1 MTKQTEIQKLV
12 TILESLPLREIRNL
26 RQKISGR
33 SKGIFIPK
41 TELKIL
47 LTQNKST
54 NAIAQ
59 HFRVSQRTITRRIAK
74 YNFKGIRPK
83 GRKPQPK
90 APKKPRIRSKWISM
104 RRYWNRLNKEFRIV
118 NIKVPPK
125 KWINPQTLVA
135 SDQKDNPTGEFTTV
149 GIYYLVQQSGVYL
162 IYALRIRYAPVP
174 IPFEEIYNWI
184 FTNAYDIVLEHAP
197 RTAFVVDVIALTFEK
212 TIDKPDKIEVRQ

>member
-1 MTKQTEIQKLV
+1 MSKQKEIQKFIVL
-12 TILESLPLREIRNL
+12 LESLPTREISNL
-26 RQKISGR
+26 RRKFAGKN
-33 SKGIFIPK
+33 KGFSIPK
-41 TELKIL
+41 TELKSL

-74 YNFKGIRPK
+74 YNLKGIRPK

-90 APKKPRIRSKWISM
+90 DPKKPKIKSQWISI
-104 RRYWNRLNKEFRIV
+104 RRYWNRLNKEFRIA

-135 SDQKDNPTGEFTTV
+135 SDQKENPKDEFTTV
-149 GIYYLVQQSGVYL
+149 GIYYLVEQSGVYL

-174 IPFEEIYNWI
+174 IPFEDIYNWI
-184 FTNAYDIVLEHAP
+184 YPNAYDIVLEHSP
-197 RTAFVVDVIALTFEK
+197 RTAFVVDVLALTFEK